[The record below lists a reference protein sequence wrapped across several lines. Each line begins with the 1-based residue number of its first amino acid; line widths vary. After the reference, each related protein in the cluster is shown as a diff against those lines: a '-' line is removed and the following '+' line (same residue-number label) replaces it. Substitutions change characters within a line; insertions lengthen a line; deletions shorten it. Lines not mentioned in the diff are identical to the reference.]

1 MFKNLKLGVKL
12 GLGFGMLIA
21 IAAILGGIAVL
32 NMQQVGHE
40 SQELAEEYVPEV
52 SMANDLERAAMMTMY
67 AMRGYAY
74 SEDAEYW
81 NQGEIELARVRENL
95 ARATAHAEKYPDL
108 VQLKQDIA
116 KASQGVDKYSALA
129 KKSAEIITAMAA
141 NRSEM
146 NAAAGGYMQN
156 CNDFLESQNHA
167 MENELHEGLPASNLL
182 ERLEKITLINTIIR
196 LGNDARVKNFQAQAT
211 SDLELMRLAM
221 QNFSKMNE
229 NFAALSKITR
239 ASANIQQIKNTQEA
253 AARYGAAMERYL
265 ENSLALQ
272 KMNAARTVAGNE
284 VLDAAKGTATAGVA
298 ATQARASEAVE
309 DMHAASSIMIVG
321 LIIALIVGVVIA
333 YLLTRIIT
341 RPILAGVT
349 FAQAMSQGDFTSIL
363 EIDQRDEIGTLAKAL
378 NEMVTKLRGVV
389 SDVQGATDNV
399 ASGSEELS
407 AAAQTLSQ
415 GATEQAAAI
424 EEVSSS
430 MEQMTSNISQNAHNA
445 QETERIATASAE
457 DAKKSGAAV
466 AEAVGAMTNI
476 AEKISIIEEI
486 ARQTNLLA
494 LNAAI
499 EAARAGEHGKG
510 FAVVA
515 AEVRKLAERSGQA
528 AGEISELSGST
539 VDAAKQARTMLDS
552 LVPSIEKTAQL
563 VQEIAAA
570 SNEQNAGAAQ
580 INQAVSQLDTVI
592 QQNASASE
600 EMASTS
606 EELAG
611 QGEQMQQ
618 TMAFFRIGSNGNGA
632 RRPRQAVARAAMK
645 ALPNA
650 KEQAKAPAADP
661 RGAALDMTSTDEH
674 EFERF

>member
-12 GLGFGMLIA
+12 GLGFGVLIA

-40 SQELAEEYVPEV
+40 SRELAEEYVPEV

-67 AMRGYAY
+67 AMRGYAF

-81 NQGEIELARVRENL
+81 NQGEKELALVRESL
-95 ARATAHAEKYPDL
+95 AKAKAHAEKHPNL
-108 VQLKQDIA
+108 VQLKEDVAEAQE
-116 KASQGVDKYSALA
+116 GVNKYTVLA
-129 KKSAEIITAMAA
+129 NKTAEIIAAMAA

-146 NAAAGGYMQN
+146 NAAAGEYMQN
-156 CNDFLESQNHA
+156 CNDFLDSQNQA
-167 MENELHEGLPASNLL
+167 MENEVFEGLPASKLV
-182 ERLEKITLINTIIR
+182 ERLEKITLVNTIIS

-211 SDLELMRLAM
+211 SDPELMRLAM
-221 QNFSKMNE
+221 QNFPKMNE
-229 NFAALSKITR
+229 AFAALSKTTR

-253 AARYGAAMERYL
+253 AARYGSAMERYL
-265 ENSLALQ
+265 EYSLTLQ
-272 KMNAARTVAGNE
+272 RINGERTVAGNE

-298 ATQARASEAVE
+298 ATQARANEAM
-309 DMHAASSIMIVG
+309 DSLNSASSIMIVG
-321 LIIALIVGVVIA
+321 LIIALIVGVVVA
-333 YLLTRIIT
+333 FLLTRIIT
-341 RPILAGVT
+341 RPVLAGVT
-349 FAQAMSQGDFTSIL
+349 FAQGMSEGDFTTML
-363 EIDQRDEIGTLAKAL
+363 DIDQNDEIGTLAKAL

-389 SDVQGATDNV
+389 RDVQGATDNV

-457 DAKKSGAAV
+457 DARKSGAAV

-539 VDAAKQARTMLDS
+539 VGAAKQARTMLDN

-570 SNEQNAGAAQ
+570 SNEQNAGAVQ
-580 INQAVSQLDTVI
+580 INQAISQLDTVI

-618 TMAFFRIGSNGNGA
+618 TMGFFKIGSNGNGP
-632 RRPRQAVARAAMK
+632 RRPRQVVTRAPMK
-645 ALPNA
+645 ALPNT
-650 KEQAKAPAADP
+650 KGQAKAPAGDS
-661 RGAALDMTSTDEH
+661 RGAALDMTSDSEH